1 MNGCFWCRAGTG
13 PGCRGHGRNTI
24 FLIII
29 KPTIELSLTKGGSA
43 IISPNYEVVLVIF
56 PHLFNPLKKMQL
68 SRKIRDKKKKKKAFW
83 RNRRYPIVFVLNL
96 INWTIQLITL
106 ETEAYLRVVRKTTGR
121 EKKKKKCWE
130 KSSVCIN
137 EVAVRWNAWMK
148 FSIFSHVDDSAVIWK
163 NNLQRGS
170 LKRIIK
176 IVKL

>member
-68 SRKIRDKKKKKKAFW
+68 SRKIGDKKKKKSILEKSKISDCVCFK
-83 RNRRYPIVFVLNL
+83 FD
-96 INWTIQLITL
+96 QLDHSIDH
-106 ETEAYLRVVRKTTGR
+106 TGNGSLFASSQKNDWSW
-121 EKKKKKCWE
+121 KKKEKMLRKVKC
-130 KSSVCIN
+130 
-137 EVAVRWNAWMK
+137 
-148 FSIFSHVDDSAVIWK
+148 
-163 NNLQRGS
+163 LY
-170 LKRIIK
+170 
-176 IVKL
+176 